1 MTFLERTGVN
11 RTVAALSFA
20 RMADALGNSMVFVV
34 IPLYVANLPSPW
46 FPFPESVLVGILISL
61 YGLIFSISQP
71 ITGMLSDRLQNRKAF
86 ILGGLAVMM
95 FATLAFSVVNQFHE
109 LILVRSVQGIGVAL
123 MVPAALAVISGSSQ
137 QQTRGGSMGFYSTL
151 RMIGFSIGPL
161 MGGFL
166 YVHYGFNTVFYVSGA
181 ILLISLIMAL
191 VWVKEP
197 PRFLAAES
205 RPREKILDFDLVRD
219 GTAFLGLA
227 TFFMSISY
235 SLISSLENEFNARL
249 DQTALGFGIAF
260 SALTVT
266 RLIFQF
272 PLGRLSDRIGRRPV
286 IVAGLIFMAPVT
298 ILLGFVSSTLQLTG
312 ARALQGLAS
321 AAIAAPSLALAADL
335 SHQGSEA
342 KNMSIVAMGFG
353 LGTTVGPMLA
363 GVLSIEWFQL
373 PFIVGGLLSLVGA
386 WLVYRRVPESAP
398 SLQAAGD

>member
-109 LILVRSVQGIGVAL
+109 LILVRSVQGIGVAI
-123 MVPAALAVISGSSQ
+123 MVPAALAVISSSSQ

-161 MGGFL
+161 LGGFL

-286 IVAGLIFMAPVT
+286 IVTGLIFMAPVT

-386 WLVYRRVPESAP
+386 WLVHRRVPESAP